1 MILCLPGDADR
12 IEAYLHWGRISWN
25 GATCYLAYDL
35 TEYPDWFGTGG
46 EYRSKFGRK
55 FRIDIGP

>member
-1 MILCLPGDADR
+1 M
-12 IEAYLHWGRISWN
+12 HWGRISWN

-35 TEYPDWFGTGG
+35 TECPDWFGTGG
-46 EYRSKFGRK
+46 EYRSNFGRK